1 MGGILNIFDAPK
13 RFGLY
18 ALIAITLPLVGCKTL
33 LTKSPETNG
42 DLTKPNNQMAG
53 KPVPVETA
61 EAVTQ
66 QAPASSSTTKNP
78 ATEVIETPVAQKPI
92 DRSLW
97 SYMVKH
103 QDLTF
108 HQHARIKKF
117 ENYFLKHKRLVT
129 QKTKRAAPYL
139 YYIVQ
144 ELEKRNMPIEL
155 AFTPMV
161 ESNFDPLAHSVVQ
174 AAGLWQFMPATGKRF
189 GLDINQWYDGRRDV
203 VASTEAALNYYQ
215 YLNKMF
221 NGDWLLTVAAYNV
234 GEGNVLKAMKKNRKL
249 GKPTNYWALKLPKE
263 TMRHVPKWLALS
275 NILINHK
282 NYRLNVAK
290 IENTPTFASV
300 SIKAPANLAQLADYT
315 GLDKKVFYRLNPAFN
330 KLLIPASHKK
340 ANLLVPI
347 QQLAEFE
354 YRVQNAPKNNFKVSF
369 SYQVKSG
376 DNLSTI
382 AHKHQTNVKEIKRLN
397 NLNNNLLKIG
407 QVLKLPGGVAMTA
420 QEQQFFSSLNKN
432 KQRRRY
438 KIYKVRSGDSL
449 WSIARK
455 FKISTRKLASWNKL
469 STKKVLRIGQKLKVW
484 PSS

>member
-1 MGGILNIFDAPK
+1 M
-13 RFGLY
+13 Y
-18 ALIAITLPLVGCKTL
+18 ALIAITIPLTGCKTL
-33 LTKSPETNG
+33 FTKSPENAQ
-42 DLTKPNNQMAG
+42 DLAKPNSQTVE
-53 KPVPVETA
+53 KPAPVETA
-61 EAVTQ
+61 EAVTEP
-66 QAPASSSTTKNP
+66 APTSSNATNH
-78 ATEVIETPVAQKPI
+78 AVTEVDKTPVAQKPV

-117 ENYFLKHKRLVT
+117 ENYFLKHKRLLT
-129 QKTKRAAPYL
+129 QKTERAAPYL
-139 YYIVQ
+139 YYIIQ
-144 ELEKRNMPIEL
+144 ELEKRDMPIEL

-189 GLDINQWYDGRRDV
+189 GLKINQWYDGRRDV

-221 NGDWLLTVAAYNV
+221 DGDWLLTVAAYNV
-234 GEGNVLKAMKKNRKL
+234 GEGNVLKAMKKNRKQ
-249 GKPTNYWALKLPKE
+249 GKPTDYWSLKLPKE

-282 NYRLNVAK
+282 QYRFKVAQ
-290 IENTPTFASV
+290 INNSPNFASV
-300 SIKAPANLAQLADYT
+300 NIKAPANLAQLADYT
-315 GLDKKVFYRLNPAFN
+315 GLNKDNFYRLNPAFN
-330 KLLIPASHKK
+330 KLFIPASHKK
-340 ANLLVPI
+340 ADLLVPI
-347 QQLAEFE
+347 EQLAEFE
-354 YRVQNAPKNNFKVSF
+354 YRVQNAPKDSFKVSF

-382 AHKHQTNVKEIKRLN
+382 ARKHQTSVKEIKHLN
-397 NLNNNLLKIG
+397 GLKSNFLKIG
-407 QVLKLPGGVAMTA
+407 QVLKLPGAVAVTA
-420 QEQQFFSSLNKN
+420 QEQQFFSSLSKN

-438 KIYKVRSGDSL
+438 KIYRVRSGDSL

-455 FKISTRKLASWNKL
+455 FKVSTRKLARWNKL

-484 PSS
+484 PSR